1 VFGRIDLLIHISY
14 WIPTFG
20 KDFTAPHSQISAH
33 SPPNPE
39 WKIHCTTQ
47 SNFRPFTTKP
57 RVENSMHHTIKF
69 PPIHHQTQ
77 SGKFT
82 APHNQI
88 SAHSPPNPEWKIH
101 GTTQSNFRP
110 FTTKT
115 FVSDSWL

>member
-57 RVENSMHHTIKF
+57 
-69 PPIHHQTQ
+69 
-77 SGKFT
+77 GKFN

-101 GTTQSNFRP
+101 CTTQSNFRP
-110 FTTKT
+110 FTTKPR
-115 FVSDSWL
+115 VENSWHHTIKFPPIHHQNLCQ